1 MSCLSCHEM
10 HGSDPNHTLKPLMRT
25 NEACYQCHEP
35 YRATLAEHTRHPPDS
50 VGSLC
55 FNCHMAPQVYSLL
68 ATHRSHRIES
78 PTLEGSIGTGKPHA
92 CNLCHLDKSLGWTR
106 DQLARWPTARAKT
119 ATLSEDEERLSA
131 AVLYLSEGD
140 ARTRVI
146 VAGAFANLA
155 AQQAA
160 GTDWHGS
167 FLTRL
172 MADERYPAVRYL
184 AHKALKSV
192 HGESGAG
199 PFDFLARSADRER
212 QLQALRERYDANPVR
227 RPTPFLPL
235 TAQGLPDDATLR
247 RLRDR
252 RIDPDLTINE

>member
-1 MSCLSCHEM
+1 
-10 HGSDPNHTLKPLMRT
+10 
-25 NEACYQCHEP
+25 
-35 YRATLAEHTRHPPDS
+35 
-50 VGSLC
+50 
-55 FNCHMAPQVYSLL
+55 MAPQVYSLL

-131 AVLYLSEGD
+131 AVLNLSEGD